1 MLETILTLINAGY
14 TRDEIT
20 ALLNAESA
28 GNHPAASSPAS
39 AEPAGAP
46 VPAPV
51 GGPVA
56 PIPNAVPVAPVAPAD
71 SPVDMAGI
79 SKAIETMGR
88 NIIAAVQRAQIGG
101 TPAPAPVD
109 PNSQIDAITAQ
120 IINPTFRK
128 EGV

>member
-1 MLETILTLINAGY
+1 MLDKILTLINAGY

-28 GNHPAASSPAS
+28 GGRPAANTHDPV
-39 AEPAGAP
+39 EPSGAP

-51 GGPVA
+51 
-56 PIPNAVPVAPVAPAD
+56 AVPVAPVANPDPVPAAPVSD
-71 SPVDMAGI
+71 PSVDMAGI

-88 NIIAAVQRAQIGG
+88 NIITALQRAQIGG
-101 TPAPAPVD
+101 TSAPAPVD
-109 PNSQIDAITAQ
+109 PNAQIDAITAQ

-128 EGV
+128 EGA